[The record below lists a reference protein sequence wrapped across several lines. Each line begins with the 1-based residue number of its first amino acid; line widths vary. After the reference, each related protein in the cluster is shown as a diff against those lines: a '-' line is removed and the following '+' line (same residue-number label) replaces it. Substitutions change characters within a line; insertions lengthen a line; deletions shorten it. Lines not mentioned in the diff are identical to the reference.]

1 MKQKLQLI
9 PQKYRYHK
17 TAAANSYMPQTWKA
31 QGAKCPRNT
40 HSFKTEREI
49 ENLNS
54 AFTSYEIKQVI
65 KKLSKQTKVQV
76 NRRVNAYP
84 QTLPKS

>member
-31 QGAKCPRNT
+31 
-40 HSFKTEREI
+40 
-49 ENLNS
+49 
-54 AFTSYEIKQVI
+54 
-65 KKLSKQTKVQV
+65 
-76 NRRVNAYP
+76 
-84 QTLPKS
+84 